1 MAAPSESD
9 GLRIEKL
16 DKDYATWAI
25 LFQASLEDKE
35 LWTAIE
41 DPQPDEMTDPIGA
54 ATWMKKNRRE
64 FGRLKLSV
72 EPHHLQTIQNC
83 ITARAAWDALEAL
96 FTAQTNSRRLQL
108 GKELAALAIRAG
120 ETLLAYQGR
129 VKKLQAEMVGAGHP
143 IDDNTAILHFM
154 TGLGEAYW
162 MEQKIL
168 TSRQTELGWE
178 TVMPMLF
185 PVESAM
191 LEKAAVQE
199 HKEGPA
205 AAAYAAL
212 LAALPHVAGAAGAA
226 GTSTAAPRLS
236 RAECRKRVTCW
247 TCNQRGHYQSECPQN
262 PNRPS
267 GSGSGP
273 SAAFMA
279 AVKTVTLNPA
289 PDVIHYEAS
298 TSHRGAGVV
307 KPTASVSAV
316 GVHPGVLAPA
326 EWLIDS
332 GASHNMRTMRLGI
345 RDYVSAPTDVTI
357 ANGNTFH
364 SPGRGS
370 VTLTIS
376 LGGFITLGNTLFV
389 PGITSNLLSAR
400 AMAKTGKVTFE
411 GDEVTV
417 EQNGMV
423 VATGRV
429 NSNDQYTLDG
439 GRTVDL
445 SGPSSGAGSAT
456 AAIAYGKGQTALRQ
470 L

>member
-357 ANGNTFH
+357 ADGNTFH